1 VNAALLTLVHQ
12 AGFELLAVR
21 TGIGASGAPY
31 RCRDGPAP
39 EFTVDGVRKETREL
53 LRQLDGPKGQQVR
66 ENVGR
71 LAAMIDRAWGPK
83 GAAREEMLG
92 FLKTYVD

>member
-31 RCRDGPAP
+31 RCRDGPPP
-39 EFTVDGVRKETREL
+39 EFTVDGVRKETRGL
-53 LRQLDGPKGQQVR
+53 LKQLAGPEGQQVR

-83 GAAREEMLG
+83 GVAREEMLG